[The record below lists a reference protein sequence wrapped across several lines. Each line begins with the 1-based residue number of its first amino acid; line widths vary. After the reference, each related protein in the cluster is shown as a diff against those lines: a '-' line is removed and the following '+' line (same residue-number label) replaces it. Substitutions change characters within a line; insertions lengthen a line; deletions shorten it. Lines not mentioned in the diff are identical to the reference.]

1 MVHGILMIGIY
12 MFFLGKTWTD
22 IVNDPPTYINA
33 MWFDFDREVRIFF
46 WGRING

>member
-1 MVHGILMIGIY
+1 MIGIY

-46 WGRING
+46 GEE